1 MQGSRWGDSHESG
14 DVIPPA
20 EESFPLK
27 RVFLSPI
34 MERGARSEGGDGG
47 PEGAG
52 YKEAPFQAP
61 VRSEVG
67 PLITGDLIN
76 R

>member
-1 MQGSRWGDSHESG
+1 MFIHCKQKTMQGSRRGDSHESG

-34 MERGARSEGGDGG
+34 MEREARGGM
-47 PEGAG
+47 
-52 YKEAPFQAP
+52 
-61 VRSEVG
+61 
-67 PLITGDLIN
+67 GDRRARDTKRPHFRLLSDL
-76 R
+76 RWDR

>member
-1 MQGSRWGDSHESG
+1 MQGSRRGDSHESG

-20 EESFPLK
+20 EESFPPK
-27 RVFLSPI
+27 EGFSSPNYG
-34 MERGARSEGGDGG
+34 ERSEEGGEEGG
-47 PEGAG
+47 REGAG

>member
-1 MQGSRWGDSHESG
+1 MQGSRRGDSHESG

-34 MERGARSEGGDGG
+34 MERGERSEERGGGM
-47 PEGAG
+47 
-52 YKEAPFQAP
+52 
-61 VRSEVG
+61 
-67 PLITGDLIN
+67 GDRRARDTKRPHFRLLSDL
-76 R
+76 RWDR